1 MSFSET
7 VLLGAL
13 AGFTIFLGLGRLQ
26 LITARARVGLA
37 MFSVGILV
45 FLLVDV
51 LKQAFEISERGV
63 SALHAGRGSFGH
75 AALLALLLVGGFALG
90 SAGLGVLERR
100 LRSRRPIAAP
110 VAGGAVD
117 VLTTGEQHRL
127 LAQARA
133 ARTEALQTGVMIA
146 IAIGCITSRR
156 AWQSGSPPA
165 RGRSDWPP
173 Y

>member
-13 AGFTIFLGLGRLQ
+13 AGFTIFLGLPVGRLQ
-26 LITARARVGLA
+26 LVTARARVGLA

-63 SALHAGRGSFGH
+63 SALHAGRGSFGY

-100 LRSRRPIAAP
+100 LRSRRPTVAP

-127 LAQARA
+127 LAHTNNVGGPASSTGQAG
-133 ARTEALQTGVMIA
+133 RTVNPIV
-146 IAIGCITSRR
+146 
-156 AWQSGSPPA
+156 
-165 RGRSDWPP
+165 
-173 Y
+173 